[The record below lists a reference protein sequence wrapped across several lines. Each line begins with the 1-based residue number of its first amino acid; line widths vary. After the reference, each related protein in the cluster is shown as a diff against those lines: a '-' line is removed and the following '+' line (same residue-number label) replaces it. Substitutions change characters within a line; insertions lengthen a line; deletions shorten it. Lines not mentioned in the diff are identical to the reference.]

1 VGEERRLGEGLG
13 ALLATL
19 DIDAHGRVVPQDDA
33 ARRALADRA
42 GRFSLLPSAHDLLMA
57 RRTPLAG
64 GAPERPRCVFAGD
77 LAAFSIADFVA
88 FIHQSRLSGVL
99 TVSASG
105 GERGVV
111 FKDGEV
117 RGARSDAPGER
128 IGEVALRLGFI
139 AAGQLEEV
147 ERAGGAQ
154 PFGKALVDRGLVGAN
169 DLWKCLHEQVAA
181 VFHAILLS
189 RDGVFVLVDE
199 DAELGTPLA
208 VNTQS
213 LLMDGIR
220 RIDEMT
226 LFRAR
231 IPSAGAYVR
240 RAKPKVAITLHAPE
254 QELFD
259 LVDGRRTV
267 AEIAQGA
274 HVNVFDATKILYHL
288 AAAGYVE
295 AVEDPLASPAASPEE
310 RLAAIAAGFGG
321 LLRDVAKAVAA
332 TGPLDPFLAGV
343 RGFLSD
349 AAGRFAP
356 LWTLVV
362 PGPDG
367 GIEERAVLGNLGA
380 LRGAALAHVESS
392 GDAGRFLFDGL
403 RELMF
408 FYLFQANERLS
419 RAADERLALDVKRRF
434 ESLGELR

>member
-1 VGEERRLGEGLG
+1 V
-13 ALLATL
+13 AATL

-42 GRFSLLPSAHDLLMA
+42 GRFALYPSAHDLLVA

-64 GAPERPRCVFAGD
+64 GAAARPRCVFAGD
-77 LAAFSIADFVA
+77 LSAFAIADFVA

-99 TVSASG
+99 GVSSPG

-117 RGARSDAPGER
+117 RGAHSDAPGER
-128 IGEVALRLGFI
+128 IGEVALRLGFVT
-139 AAGQLEEV
+139 AAQLEEV
-147 ERAGGAQ
+147 ERAADAK
-154 PFGKALVDRGLVGAN
+154 PFGKALVDRGLLGAN

-189 RDGVFVLVDE
+189 RDGIFALVEE
-199 DAELGTPLA
+199 DGDLGTPLS

-220 RIDEMT
+220 RIDEMS

-231 IPSAGAYVR
+231 IPSARAYVR

-254 QELFD
+254 QELLD

-288 AAAGYVE
+288 AEAGYVE

-310 RLAAIAAGFGG
+310 RLAAIAGGFGA
-321 LLRDVAKAVAA
+321 LLRDIARAVAA
-332 TGPLDPFLAGV
+332 QGPLEPFLAGA
-343 RGFLSD
+343 RAFLSD
-349 AAGRFAP
+349 PTGRFAP

-362 PGPDG
+362 PSHDG
-367 GIEERAVLGNLGA
+367 AVEERAVLGNLGA
-380 LRGAALAHVESS
+380 LRGAALARVEPS
-392 GDAGRFLFDGL
+392 GDPGRFLFDGL

-408 FYLFQANERLS
+408 FYLFQANERLP
-419 RAADERLALDVKRRF
+419 RDADERLARDVKRRL
-434 ESLGELR
+434 EALGELR